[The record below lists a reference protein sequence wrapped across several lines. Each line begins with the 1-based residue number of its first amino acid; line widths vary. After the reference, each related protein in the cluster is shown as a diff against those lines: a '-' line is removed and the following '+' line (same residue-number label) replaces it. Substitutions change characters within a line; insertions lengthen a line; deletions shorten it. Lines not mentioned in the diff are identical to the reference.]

1 LGPKV
6 EGGARHLPGPWE
18 RVRGAAV
25 IAGGLATG
33 ARAAVFG
40 PLALLL
46 LVMAALYLLFPYS
59 AALVSAL
66 VSALVGSALA
76 VRALSH
82 RARG

>member
-1 LGPKV
+1 
-6 EGGARHLPGPWE
+6 
-18 RVRGAAV
+18 
-25 IAGGLATG
+25 
-33 ARAAVFG
+33 
-40 PLALLL
+40 
-46 LVMAALYLLFPYS
+46 MAALYLLFPYS